1 MASYDLDL
9 QALSGLSGLNLS
21 EVRLLDSTL
30 QHPLDWHLEQL
41 HLLGAQTVPCNFHTW
56 TPDLPGTCEVI
67 IDLNLPVL
75 THISNIHSQRFD
87 FQEDLLK
94 ASSLQLY
101 TSSGN
106 LRRIASRD
114 LQSLTGQ
121 YSAVQG
127 SIEAAPDFLEA
138 CPTSGANTLAI
149 LETEFPATI
158 VTPILVGITSEGWRS
173 SWGGKAFPFK
183 LCPNGTRPQPPGGGG
198 ARSKVRG
205 PSSAARRKAES
216 RSRPCSHDAG
226 SG

>member
-9 QALSGLSGLNLS
+9 QTLAGLSRLNLN

-30 QHPLDWHLEQL
+30 RHPLNWHLEQL
-41 HLLGAQTVPCNFHTW
+41 HLFGAQTGPCNFSTW
-56 TPDLPGTCEVI
+56 TPEQPSKCAAI

-75 THISNIHSQRFD
+75 THIPNIQSQLFD

-106 LRRIASRD
+106 LRRITSRD

-138 CPTSGANTLAI
+138 RPKSGANTLAI
-149 LETEFPATI
+149 LE
-158 VTPILVGITSEGWRS
+158 
-173 SWGGKAFPFK
+173 
-183 LCPNGTRPQPPGGGG
+183 
-198 ARSKVRG
+198 
-205 PSSAARRKAES
+205 PSFRR
-216 RSRPCSHDAG
+216 R
-226 SG
+226 